1 MCVCVCV
8 LNCFSP
14 DRLFVTA
21 WTVTTQAALS
31 LGFSRQE
38 CWNVLPCPPAG
49 DLSDPGIEL
58 ESLISSAL
66 AGGLFTTCAT
76 WEAQYTFNKCY
87 LPFWQS
93 ETMFVNEINTYFL
106 SSSFLKLHCLVDTNV
121 FSSVL
126 FSHSVMDRGAYS
138 PWGHKQLDPN

>member
-1 MCVCVCV
+1 M
-8 LNCFSP
+8 LLLLS
-14 DRLFVTA
+14 RLSRVQVFVIP
-21 WTVTTQAALS
+21 WTGAHQPPLS
-31 LGFSRQE
+31 MGFFRQE
-38 CWNVLPCPPAG
+38 YWSELPFLPPG
-49 DLSDPGIEL
+49 DLPDPGIEL
-58 ESLISSAL
+58 ASLASSAL
-66 AGGLFTTCAT
+66 AGGLFTTCTT

-93 ETMFVNEINTYFL
+93 ETMFVNEINAYFL

-126 FSHSVMDRGAYS
+126 FSHSVVDRGAYS